1 MNSVLRFA
9 VILFLILLL
18 TFIVYLTVLYFL
30 SIPLWENKII
40 PAYLIN
46 YLLATSI
53 YAYLFSARKKY
64 SDSLGFLFMAGS
76 FLKFAA
82 FFIFFYPSY
91 HADNKIEALEFATFF
106 IPYTICLIVETL
118 GLIKILQ
125 N

>member
-1 MNSVLRFA
+1 MNPVFRFGA
-9 VILFLILLL
+9 ILFFMLLL
-18 TFIVYLTVLYFL
+18 TLLVYLTVLYFL

-46 YLLATSI
+46 YLLAIGI

-82 FFIFFYPSY
+82 FFIFFYPAY
-91 HADNKIEALEFATFF
+91 HADNKIETLEFATFF
-106 IPYTICLIVETL
+106 IPYTICLIIETM

>member
-1 MNSVLRFA
+1 MNPVFRFA
-9 VILFLILLL
+9 AILFFMLLL
-18 TFIVYLTVLYFL
+18 ALIVYLTGLYFL
-30 SIPLWENKII
+30 NIPLWENKVIQ
-40 PAYLIN
+40 AYVIN
-46 YLLATSI
+46 YLLAIAI

-82 FFIFFYPSY
+82 FFIFFYPAY
-91 HADNKIEALEFATFF
+91 HADNKIETIEFATFF
-106 IPYTICLIVETL
+106 IPYTICLIVETM

>member
-9 VILFLILLL
+9 VILFLILLITL
-18 TFIVYLTVLYFL
+18 VFYLIVLYYMG
-30 SIPLWENKII
+30 IPLWENKII
-40 PAYLIN
+40 QAYVIN

-53 YAYLFSARKKY
+53 YTYLYTARKKY

-82 FFIFFYPSY
+82 FFIFFYPAY
-91 HADNKIEALEFATFF
+91 RADNKIETIEFATFF
-106 IPYTICLIVETL
+106 IPYTICLVLETRSM
-118 GLIKILQ
+118 IKILQ

>member
-1 MNSVLRFA
+1 MNPVFRFGA
-9 VILFLILLL
+9 ILFFMLLL
-18 TFIVYLTVLYFL
+18 TLLVYLTVLYFL
-30 SIPLWENKII
+30 SMPLWENKII

-46 YLLATSI
+46 YLLAIGI

-82 FFIFFYPSY
+82 FFIFFYPAY
-91 HADNKIEALEFATFF
+91 HADNKIETLEFATFF
-106 IPYTICLIVETL
+106 IPYTICLIIETM

>member
-9 VILFLILLL
+9 LILFLALFL
-18 TFIVYLTVLYFL
+18 TFIIYLTILYFL
-30 SIPLWENKII
+30 ELPLWNHRLI

-46 YLLATSI
+46 YILATSI
-53 YAYLFSARKKY
+53 YAYLFHAKEKY
-64 SDSLGFLFMAGS
+64 RDSLGFLFMAGS

-91 HADNKIEALEFATFF
+91 HADNKIQTIEFATFF
-106 IPYTICLIVETL
+106 IPYTLCLILETL

>member
-9 VILFLILLL
+9 VILFIILLL

-64 SDSLGFLFMAGS
+64 SDSWAS
-76 FLKFAA
+76 
-82 FFIFFYPSY
+82 
-91 HADNKIEALEFATFF
+91 
-106 IPYTICLIVETL
+106 CLWQAVS
-118 GLIKILQ
+118 
-125 N
+125 